1 MEAINIGGA
10 FTSLLSGMPVRR
22 KPARSGALRNT
33 GAPVLRNSIE
43 AGTFEESFFTLP
55 AAGELHKIYAT
66 AKRAVDEANRL
77 RRVARSGERTL
88 TVAER
93 ILLGLTEKGL
103 RVLEELL
110 TLARLNKGQVY
121 PSYEYLMDRTSIGR
135 ATITRAL
142 ATLERL
148 GFVIRQ
154 RRFKRVAGEGA
165 GPRYHQT
172 SNAYR
177 MQLPQRLVTLVPRWL
192 RPAPIPADLEQ
203 HHLEQIGETKAMLAT
218 LSCKEFAEATVGGAL
233 GKILARLGAGVD
245 RAEREAHNETQP
257 LLESI
262 R

>member
-1 MEAINIGGA
+1 MEAITIGGA
-10 FTSLLSGMPVRR
+10 FNSLLSGIPVRR
-22 KPARSGALRNT
+22 TPARSGAVRHT
-33 GAPVLRNSIE
+33 GAPVLRNSVE
-43 AGTFEESFFTLP
+43 AGTFEESFFVLP
-55 AAGELHKIYAT
+55 AAGELNKIYAT

-77 RRVARSGERTL
+77 RRVARSGERSL

-103 RVLEELL
+103 RILEELL

-121 PSYEYLMDRTSIGR
+121 PSYEYLMDRTSVGR

-142 ATLERL
+142 ASLERL
-148 GFVIRQ
+148 GFIVRQ
-154 RRFKRVAGEGA
+154 RRFKRVAGDGA

-177 MQLPQRLVTLVPRWL
+177 LQIPQRLMTLIPRWM
-192 RPAPIPADLEQ
+192 RPAPVPVDLEQ
-203 HHLEQIGETKAMLAT
+203 HDLEQKAETKAMLAT
-218 LSCKEFAEATVGGAL
+218 LSCKELAEATVGGAL

-245 RAEREAHNETQP
+245 RAEREAHNGPQP

-262 R
+262 I

>member
-1 MEAINIGGA
+1 MEAITIGGA
-10 FTSLLSGMPVRR
+10 FNSLLSGIPVRR
-22 KPARSGALRNT
+22 TPARSGAVRHT
-33 GAPVLRNSIE
+33 GAPVLRNSVE
-43 AGTFEESFFTLP
+43 AGTFEESFFVLP
-55 AAGELHKIYAT
+55 AAGELNKIYAT

-77 RRVARSGERTL
+77 RRVARSGERGL

-103 RVLEELL
+103 RILEELL

-121 PSYEYLMDRTSIGR
+121 PSYEYLMDRTSVGR

-142 ATLERL
+142 ASLERL
-148 GFVIRQ
+148 GFIVRQ
-154 RRFKRVAGEGA
+154 RRFKRVAGDGA

-177 MQLPQRLVTLVPRWL
+177 LQIPQRLMTLIPRWM
-192 RPAPIPADLEQ
+192 RPAPVPVDLEQ
-203 HHLEQIGETKAMLAT
+203 HDLEQKAETKAMLAT
-218 LSCKEFAEATVGGAL
+218 LSCKELAEATVGGAL

-245 RAEREAHNETQP
+245 RAEREAHNGSQP

-262 R
+262 I

>member
-1 MEAINIGGA
+1 MEAITIGGA
-10 FTSLLSGMPVRR
+10 FNSLLSGIPVRR
-22 KPARSGALRNT
+22 TPARSGAMRHT
-33 GAPVLRNSIE
+33 GAPVLRNSVE
-43 AGTFEESFFTLP
+43 AGTFEESFFVLP
-55 AAGELHKIYAT
+55 AAGELNKIYAT

-77 RRVARSGERTL
+77 RRVARSGERSL

-103 RVLEELL
+103 RILEELL

-142 ATLERL
+142 ASLERL
-148 GFVIRQ
+148 GFIVRQ
-154 RRFKRVAGEGA
+154 RRFKRVAGDGA

-177 MQLPQRLVTLVPRWL
+177 LQIPQRLMTLIPRWM
-192 RPAPIPADLEQ
+192 RPAPVPVDLEQ
-203 HHLEQIGETKAMLAT
+203 HDLEQKAETKAMLAT
-218 LSCKEFAEATVGGAL
+218 LSCKELAEATVGGAL
-233 GKILARLGAGVD
+233 GKILARLGAGID
-245 RAEREAHNETQP
+245 RAEREAHNGPQP

-262 R
+262 I